1 MTACHVLGA
10 RDMVMNQTIKF
21 SVLTELLFHMRQG
34 GERRTFMR
42 NEKKTDIEII

>member
-1 MTACHVLGA
+1 
-10 RDMVMNQTIKF
+10 MVMNQTIKF